1 MQSAVKATRREWIA
15 LSVLALPALVYLTDV
30 TALEIALP
38 QISASLQPSSAQFLW
53 LADIYGFVLAA
64 FLITMGTLGDR
75 IGRKKL
81 LLLGAAGFV
90 LVSCAASVS
99 NSIEVLI
106 LLRGLL
112 GIAAATLAPSTMG
125 LIRNMFHDDAERQ
138 FAIGIWIA
146 AISSGGVLGPLL
158 GGLVLRFFSW
168 HFVFLIPVPPM
179 LLVLILGPRL
189 LQEYRDRHASRL
201 DLTSAAMSLAALLPA
216 IQGLKLIAADGFG
229 VWPLAMLAAGVAAGT
244 ALLRRQ
250 RKLAHPLMD
259 PALFR
264 QPKFMPAVMAYGLSC
279 FALFG
284 LFVLITQ
291 YLQLVLGLSPWEAG
305 LATAPSA
312 VASAAGSL
320 GAPGLVNWFA
330 PRRVLMGGLVT
341 AIAGIV
347 MLEISVGRFGLA
359 GMVAGTVVFSLGVAM
374 AFTPAYEMIVTCAP
388 PERSGAA
395 AAIAETASELSGS
408 TGIALLG
415 SLGTAVYRH
424 VLLRALPAGL
434 SAVMAER
441 AAATI
446 GSASA
451 ISAGLPSAVGE
462 PLLAS
467 ARAAFS
473 AALQFALAA
482 AGVAIAA
489 ACVVVI
495 RAGRESAKYSRSA
508 P

>member
-1 MQSAVKATRREWIA
+1 MQSAVKATRREWMA
-15 LSVLALPALVYLTDV
+15 LSVLTLPALVYLTDV

-99 NSIEVLI
+99 NSIEALI

-125 LIRNMFHDDAERQ
+125 LIRNMFQDDGERQ
-138 FAIGIWIA
+138 FAIGVWIA
-146 AISSGGVLGPLL
+146 AISSGGVLGAVL

-189 LQEYRDRHASRL
+189 LQEYRDRHAGRL
-201 DLTSAAMSLAALLPA
+201 DLISAAMSLAALLPA

-229 VWPLAMLAAGVAAGT
+229 ALPLALLAAGVAVGVG
-244 ALLRRQ
+244 LLRRQ
-250 RKLAHPLMD
+250 RQIAYPLVD
-259 PALFR
+259 PSLFR
-264 QPKFMPAVMAYGLSC
+264 QPRFTSAVMAYGLSC

-284 LFVLITQ
+284 LFVLVTQ

-320 GAPGLVNWFA
+320 GAPGLASWFE
-330 PRRVLMGGLVT
+330 PRRVLVGGLVT
-341 AIAGIV
+341 AIAGV
-347 MLEISVGRFGLA
+347 AMLEISVGRFGLA
-359 GMVAGTVVFSLGVAM
+359 GMVAGTVVFSLGLAM

-415 SLGTAVYRH
+415 SVGTVVYRH
-424 VLLRALPAGL
+424 DLFKSLPEGL
-434 SAVMAER
+434 STAVAQR

-462 PLLAS
+462 PLLGS

-473 AALQFALAA
+473 EALQFAAAA
-482 AGVAIAA
+482 AGVAIAV

-495 RAGRESAKYSRSA
+495 RAGRAGAKYSGSV